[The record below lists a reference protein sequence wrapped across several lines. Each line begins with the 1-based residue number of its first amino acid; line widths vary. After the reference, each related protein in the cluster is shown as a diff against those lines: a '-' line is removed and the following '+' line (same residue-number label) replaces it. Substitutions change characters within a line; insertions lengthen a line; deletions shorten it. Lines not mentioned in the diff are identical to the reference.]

1 MQSYQ
6 VVDTLCFSH
15 RTCNC
20 YKPPRSHHCS
30 KCDNCVEVFDHHC
43 PWVGNCVGLRNYRHF
58 VILLLVSV
66 TMIINLGATAVGAQ
80 IIHDSD
86 FFSQVDTETVIRTIL
101 VVYAVIT
108 LIPVASLTGYHL
120 QLICSGRTTKEAIR
134 GDFDKSLETDP
145 DNSCCRN
152 TYAVFCMGAPA
163 SKMSPPTK
171 MKEKLPDR
179 HNDCDLSLTPDGSS
193 SSSPSAPQH
202 KSPAIDKNPLH
213 HHGNV
218 DYVST
223 I

>member
-101 VVYAVIT
+101 SGLCSDHIDPSRESHWVPSSAD
-108 LIPVASLTGYHL
+108 L
-120 QLICSGRTTKEAIR
+120 QWQNYQGSYPWRFRQIAR
-134 GDFDKSLETDP
+134 
-145 DNSCCRN
+145 
-152 TYAVFCMGAPA
+152 
-163 SKMSPPTK
+163 
-171 MKEKLPDR
+171 DR
-179 HNDCDLSLTPDGSS
+179 PRQQLLS
-193 SSSPSAPQH
+193 
-202 KSPAIDKNPLH
+202 
-213 HHGNV
+213 
-218 DYVST
+218 
-223 I
+223 